1 MKIDLTKE
9 VLDLENKPLMAT
21 KEVALYDSEKQ
32 KPIVDESGKPVIVT
46 IDTGNKMTFKD
57 VFEQV
62 LVIADKDDSNEVKL
76 HKWKL
81 LNKISKGG
89 KVEID
94 IDEAK
99 LLKDTVN
106 KMYNS
111 IIIIGRVDDLLNG

>member
-46 IDTGNKMTFKD
+46 INTGNKMTFKD

-62 LVIADKDDSNEVKL
+62 LVIADKDDSNQVKL
-76 HKWKL
+76 DKWKL

-111 IIIIGRVDDLLNG
+111 IIIIGRANDLLNG